1 MTDSEGDV
9 SDARRAVLLDFFPTG
24 RSEGGPRGYERQP
37 LGYGLGRDSFRLFE
51 IVFEEDA
58 DVGIG
63 DAVVVAPE
71 DERDRIVDSW
81 EIDHDDLSGGAESE
95 LEYAI
100 REIVESEE
108 DRFVGFFNDAQP
120 ITLRL
125 HQLNLLPGIGEKLRN
140 SIIDERKRT
149 PFESFEELEGR
160 VDGLHDARDTL
171 VERIMEELQE
181 EDLKYRLFARRED
194 AE

>member
-9 SDARRAVLLDFFPTG
+9 SDARRVVLLDFFPSG

-37 LGYGLGRDSFRLFE
+37 LGYGLGRDSFGLFE

-63 DAVVVAPE
+63 DSVVVAPE
-71 DERDRIVDSW
+71 AEREDIVDSW

-95 LEYAI
+95 LEYVI

-108 DRFVGFFNDAQP
+108 DRFVDFFNDAQP

-140 SIIDERKRT
+140 SIIDERKRK

-160 VDGLHDARDTL
+160 VNGLHDAQDIL
-171 VERIMEELQE
+171 VERIMEEIRE

>member
-9 SDARRAVLLDFFPTG
+9 SDARRAVLLDFFPSG
-24 RSEGGPRGYERQP
+24 RSEGGPRGYDRQP

-63 DAVVVAPE
+63 ESVVVAPE
-71 DERDRIVDSW
+71 EEQEDIVDSW
-81 EIDHDDLSGGAESE
+81 EIGHDDLSGGAESE

-140 SIIDERKRT
+140 SIIDERKRK

-160 VDGLHDARDTL
+160 VNGLHDAQDIL
-171 VERIMEELQE
+171 VERIMEEIRE
-181 EDLKYRLFARRED
+181 EDLKYRLFARRGD

>member
-1 MTDSEGDV
+1 MTDSEGDA
-9 SDARRAVLLDFFPTG
+9 SDASRAVLLDFFPNG

-37 LGYGLGRDSFRLFE
+37 LGYGLGTDSFRLFE
-51 IVFEEDA
+51 IVFEESA

-63 DAVVVAPE
+63 DAVVVEPE
-71 DERDRIVDSW
+71 DEREGIVDLW
-81 EIDHDDLSGGAESE
+81 GIDYDDLSGGAKSE

-100 REIVESEE
+100 GEVVESEE
-108 DRFVGFFNDAQP
+108 DRFVDFFNDAQP

-140 SIIDERKRT
+140 SIIDQRKRR
-149 PFESFEELEGR
+149 PYESFEDLEAR
-160 VDGLHDARDTL
+160 VGGLHDPQDILA
-171 VERIMEELQE
+171 ERILEELTE
-181 EDLKYRLFARRED
+181 TDLKYRLFARRED